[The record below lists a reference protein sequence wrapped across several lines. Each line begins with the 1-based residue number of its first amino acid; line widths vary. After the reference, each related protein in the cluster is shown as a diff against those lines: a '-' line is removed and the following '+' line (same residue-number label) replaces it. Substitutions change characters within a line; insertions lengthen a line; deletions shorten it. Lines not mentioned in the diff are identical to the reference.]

1 MFCCNNLLYPSTK
14 KINDM
19 KTTYTYHPEHCI
31 YPGTYVPFMPEKEVK
46 EEIKRTRKKD
56 IIHPPVKVTEHEE
69 FFAVELDIPGV
80 KREEFLIEAR
90 ENILSVYVVHNNAK
104 LFSTE
109 EILLQKNEHTCFDRH
124 IILDENIDTE
134 FIIAEYLAGILK
146 LHVPKTD
153 KPVKVPKVKII
164 VY

>member
-1 MFCCNNLLYPSTK
+1 
-14 KINDM
+14 M

-46 EEIKRTRKKD
+46 EEIKRTRKED
-56 IIHPPVKVTEHEE
+56 IVHPPVKVTEHEE
-69 FFAVELDIPGV
+69 FFVVELEIPGV
-80 KREEFLIEAR
+80 KREEFLIEAKG
-90 ENILSVYVVHNNAK
+90 NVLSVYVVHNNEK
-104 LFSTE
+104 IFSNE
-109 EILLQKNEHTCFDRH
+109 KIMYQKNEHTCFDRH

-146 LHVPKTD
+146 LHVPKSN
-153 KPVKVPKVKII
+153 KPGKVPHARII